1 LRSLRNPCSKELLD
15 CEEAMTMMSDVAKE
29 IILRAAER
37 DGWLTA
43 RDLEKA
49 KVIAKK
55 MLLKDMP
62 IEEIIEI
69 TELPY
74 ETVTALN
81 QS

>member
-1 LRSLRNPCSKELLD
+1 
-15 CEEAMTMMSDVAKE
+15 MMSDVAKE